1 MTQEGFAHLIYNHFL
16 FDIPKILDLCVLYN
30 KNPVLSKLIENL
42 FNAQKSYY
50 EDFKLCLKDI
60 TKVFKIVKYPFLN
73 DD

>member
-60 TKVFKIVKYPFLN
+60 NKVYLKFKKTHF
-73 DD
+73 